1 MTAGSVSPAAQ
12 AVHDTA
18 AIASTPATLG
28 GGLNPVPPTVVN
40 GVTLG
45 RLLKSDEVPP
55 LPPNLSSH
63 GLGASFN
70 GAG

>member
-1 MTAGSVSPAAQ
+1 VAASVAPATQ

-18 AIASTPATLG
+18 AVASAPTTLG
-28 GGLNPVPPTVVN
+28 GGLNPVDPTILK

-55 LPPNLSSH
+55 LPRQDLTPH
-63 GLGASFN
+63 GVGVSFN
-70 GAG
+70 AQA